1 MRIRIT
7 YQKTLPLR
15 FTSALDMQLIWERS
29 LRRSSLHITY
39 SQGFHPKPKI
49 QLGLPLPLGFMS
61 DEEIVDIWIEDK
73 VSADQLL
80 ELIQPNLPIG
90 LTISSIE
97 EIDFSQKPVVT
108 RITTAE
114 YVVKFWDQDVNRDA
128 LQTKINSLLLTEKI
142 IRTKRN
148 KKQYDLRPLIK
159 SVRLL
164 PDSEIVD
171 GFALFIALCS
181 EQNRM
186 GRADEVMFAL
196 DFSLEEFLIKRT
208 KTY

>member
-1 MRIRIT
+1 MRIRII

-164 PDSEIVD
+164 PDLEIVD

>member
-1 MRIRIT
+1 MRIRII

-128 LQTKINSLLLTEKI
+128 LQTKINSLLLSEKI

-164 PDSEIVD
+164 PDLEIVD